1 MFRPTGR
8 GSGVTVVDPR
18 ADTDSLGREVDP
30 YFRSAPS
37 ALVVLSWPDGL
48 VIAANEAA
56 GRLLGQPSARLVG
69 RRWPEPLG
77 GGEAD
82 LRALAAACSGGSGQA
97 DLHIEAD
104 AGSRWWRQSAAGVRG
119 IDGSPTLVVQVE
131 DRSEQ
136 LRTTQRLE
144 HLAERDDLTGAWN
157 RRRFGQALRRLLE
170 PDHRHGVGIVLFDV
184 DGFKLVN
191 DTFGHMVG
199 DAALVAVAQVLGKA
213 APAGSLVARL
223 SGDEFGVLVAGSD
236 DQETTELCGNLMRQA
251 REVLVEGLPRPLVLS
266 AGWTLAR
273 PGANADQRARDAMV
287 EADVQMYATKARGR
301 SPLDHAPTDS
311 PVPRSWLADSW
322 GAEGADGRT
331 GHSVEA
337 WAGLVIDARDGR
349 PVAHDVS
356 LRVPEGTVHTDRPL
370 DVPLAGVAD
379 LLGQIARD
387 ASRRVGTVDRY
398 LVRLPGVPVGVAAA
412 LGWVRRA
419 ADESGLP
426 ASAVT
431 FAVPEDLILAT
442 VEAPAVLSG
451 LTREGFGVA
460 VDGFGHRVG
469 SLRLLAELRL
479 QQVWLD
485 PALVRSVRRD
495 VKARAQVAAIVAV
508 ASVGGAQVGVVGDP
522 GLVREA
528 AALGIQLGHIPDPA
542 GLRPLGSLS
551 LG

>member
-1 MFRPTGR
+1 M
-8 GSGVTVVDPR
+8 TVVDPR
-18 ADTDSLGREVDP
+18 AGTGFPVGEVDP

-48 VIAANEAA
+48 VIAANDAA
-56 GRLLGQPSARLVG
+56 GRLLDQPPTRLVG

-82 LRALAAACSGGSGQA
+82 LRALAAACSRGSGQA

-104 AGSRWWRQSAAGVRG
+104 ERSRWWRQSAAGVRG
-119 IDGSPTLVVQVE
+119 VDGSPTLVVQVE

-199 DAALVAVAQVLGKA
+199 DAALVAVAQVLGRA
-213 APAGSLVARL
+213 APSGSLVARL
-223 SGDEFGVLVAGSD
+223 SGDEFGVLVAGAD
-236 DQETTELCGNLMRQA
+236 DQETNELCGSLVRQA

-273 PGANADQRARDAMV
+273 PGGDADQRARDAMI
-287 EADVQMYATKARGR
+287 EADVQMYAAKARGR
-301 SPLDHAPTDS
+301 SPLAHAPSTDS
-311 PVPRSWLADSW
+311 PVPRSWLADSRA
-322 GAEGADGRT
+322 GEAVEGRT
-331 GHSVEA
+331 GDVVEA

-349 PVAHDVS
+349 PVAHDVT
-356 LRVPEGTVHTDRPL
+356 LRVPEGTVHADRPIV
-370 DVPLAGVAD
+370 VPLAGVAD

-460 VDGFGHRVG
+460 VDGFGRRVG
-469 SLRLLAELRL
+469 SLRLLAELGI

-485 PALVRSVRRD
+485 PALVRAVRRD
-495 VKARAQVAAIVAV
+495 VRARAQVAAIVAV
-508 ASVGGAQVGVVGDP
+508 AAVGRAQVGVVGDQ

-528 AALGIQLGHIPDPA
+528 ASLGLHLGCIPDPA
-542 GLRPLGSLS
+542 GLRPLGSLA

>member
-1 MFRPTGR
+1 M
-8 GSGVTVVDPR
+8 DPR
-18 ADTDSLGREVDP
+18 ADTGFPGGEVDP

-48 VIAANEAA
+48 VIAANDAA
-56 GRLLGQPSARLVG
+56 GRLLGQPPERLVG
-69 RRWPEPLG
+69 CRWPEPLG

-104 AGSRWWRQSAAGVRG
+104 VGSRWWRQSAAGVRG
-119 IDGSPTLVVQVE
+119 PGGSPTLVVQVE

-170 PDHRHGVGIVLFDV
+170 SDQRHGVGIVLFDV
-184 DGFKLVN
+184 DGFKSVN

-199 DAALVAVAQVLGKA
+199 DAALVAVAQVLGRA
-213 APAGSLVARL
+213 APSGSLVARL
-223 SGDEFGVLVAGSD
+223 SGDEFGVLVAGTD
-236 DQETTELCGNLMRQA
+236 DQETTELCGNLVRQA

-266 AGWTLAR
+266 AGWTVAR
-273 PGANADQRARDAMV
+273 PGGNADQRARDAMI
-287 EADVQMYATKARGR
+287 EADVQMYAAKARGR
-301 SPLDHAPTDS
+301 SPLAHAPSTDS
-311 PVPRSWLADSW
+311 PVPRSWLADSRA
-322 GAEGADGRT
+322 GEGRT
-331 GHSVEA
+331 GDSVEA

-349 PVAHDVS
+349 PVAHDVT
-356 LRVPEGTVHTDRPL
+356 LRVPEGTVHADHPVV
-370 DVPLAGVAD
+370 VPLAGVAD

-419 ADESGLP
+419 ADESGLLP
-426 ASAVT
+426 SAVT

-442 VEAPAVLSG
+442 VEAAAVLSG

-460 VDGFGHRVG
+460 VDGFGRRVG
-469 SLRLLAELRL
+469 SLRLLAELSV

-485 PALVRSVRRD
+485 PSLVRAVRRD

-508 ASVGGAQVGVVGDP
+508 AAVGRAQVGVVGDQ

-528 AALGIQLGHIPDPA
+528 ASLGIQLACIPDPA
-542 GLRPLGSLS
+542 GLRPLGSVA